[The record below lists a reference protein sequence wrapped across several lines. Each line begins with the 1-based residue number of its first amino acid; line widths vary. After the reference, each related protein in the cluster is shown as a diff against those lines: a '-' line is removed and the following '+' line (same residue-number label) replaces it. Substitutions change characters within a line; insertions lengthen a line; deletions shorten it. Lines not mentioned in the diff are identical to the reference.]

1 MHADR
6 PYRAG
11 EEVYVTYGPH
21 TNDFLLVEYGFTLAS
36 NAHDSI
42 PLDHVILP
50 HLSSSQAATL
60 KSDGFY
66 GAYSLSAADAAVCH
80 RTQAVLRLLCLPE
93 RRYSAFVG
101 GTDEGGADQA
111 RVDGFLR
118 GLLVGFEREVMERRD
133 GVEGRGEKGEVL
145 DRRWKQIAGI
155 LRRAVK
161 ALGGE

>member
-6 PYRAG
+6 AYRAG
-11 EEVYVTYGPH
+11 EEVYVTYGAH
-21 TNDFLLVEYGFTLAS
+21 TNDFLLTEYGFILAS

-42 PLDHVILP
+42 PLDRVILP
-50 HLSSSQAATL
+50 HLSTSQITTL

-66 GAYSLSAADAAVCH
+66 GAYTLSKADATVCH

-101 GTDEGGADQA
+101 GTDEGGADQG

-118 GLLVGFEREVMERRD
+118 ELLVGFEREVMERRE
-133 GVEGRGEKGEVL
+133 GVEGRGEEGEVL
-145 DRRWKQIAGI
+145 VRRWGQIAGI
-155 LRRAVK
+155 VRSAVK